1 MSVLRSVLY
10 IPDVLLTGNP
20 QPQLLKGVVGS
31 KDPPPVSHI
40 VVQVLEE
47 GELHVGDVDLGRL
60 VDGRHVDVD
69 EPPGVFDGA
78 VNVGEVFIF
87 HATVIL
93 HCFQMSK
100 DEQYSVC

>member
-1 MSVLRSVLY
+1 MGVLRSVRY

-31 KDPPPVSHI
+31 EDPPPVSHI

-100 DEQYSVC
+100 DKEYSVC